1 MEARPDDWLALL
13 ALVFVLGLKHGLD
26 ADHLAT
32 IDGLTRYNASNRPR
46 LARWCG
52 LLFSL
57 GHGAVVI
64 AISVA
69 VGALSDRWD
78 VPAWA
83 EDFGAWIS
91 IAFLTALGLANL
103 HAVISTPP
111 HLHVQTIGLKGRLL
125 GRFQRS
131 SNPLLIALIGA
142 LFALSFDTMSQAS
155 LFALTATQYGGW
167 VDALGLGAAF
177 TLGML
182 LADSVNGLWISRLLR
197 RADRIAL
204 LASRIMGLAVATIS
218 LLVAAFG
225 AAKYFVP
232 RVDAWSDGKE
242 LVLGS
247 GVIALVVLS
256 FLSARWLGRPRAAAI
271 ATGRN

>member
-1 MEARPDDWLALL
+1 
-13 ALVFVLGLKHGLD
+13 
-26 ADHLAT
+26 
-32 IDGLTRYNASNRPR
+32 
-46 LARWCG
+46 
-52 LLFSL
+52 
-57 GHGAVVI
+57 
-64 AISVA
+64 
-69 VGALSDRWD
+69 
-78 VPAWA
+78 
-83 EDFGAWIS
+83 
-91 IAFLTALGLANL
+91 
-103 HAVISTPP
+103 
-111 HLHVQTIGLKGRLL
+111 L

-232 RVDAWSDGKE
+232 TVDAWSDGKE
-242 LVLGS
+242 LALGS
-247 GVIALVVLS
+247 GVIALVALS